1 MKNRKYIKSL
11 QSLCANYKADIV
23 DGPFGSNLKR
33 CDYRTEGIPVL
44 KIQNIKRF
52 QIELKKMDYVNSDK
66 YNELKRHS
74 YSNGDIVMTKLGNP
88 LGASA
93 IVNEMDDGLIVA
105 DLVRI
110 RANKINTKYLCY
122 HLNSPVTANF
132 INSQQKGT
140 TRPRVRIANVR
151 ELPIYSPPLPEQKRI
166 VAILDKAFTA
176 IDKAKANAEK
186 NLANAKELFESY
198 LNGIFENPG
207 EDWEEKKLGNLGT
220 LTSSKRIFKKEY
232 VTSGVPFYRSKEIK
246 ELAHDKEISLELFIT
261 NEKYNEIK
269 SKFGIPQ
276 AGDILLTAVGTI
288 GEMYVVKNND
298 TFYFKDGNIMWLK
311 GFKTLDTFYL
321 KYALTSFVK
330 QLQSMSQGS
339 AYNALT
345 IEKLKKYSVP
355 VPSLKEQKKIVQ
367 NFDVLSAETKKLE
380 TVYQHRINNLDE
392 LKKSILKKAFEG
404 EL

>member
-1 MKNRKYIKSL
+1 M
-11 QSLCANYKADIV
+11 
-23 DGPFGSNLKR
+23 F
-33 CDYRTEGIPVL
+33 
-44 KIQNIKRF
+44 
-52 QIELKKMDYVNSDK
+52 
-66 YNELKRHS
+66 
-74 YSNGDIVMTKLGNP
+74 
-88 LGASA
+88 
-93 IVNEMDDGLIVA
+93 
-105 DLVRI
+105 
-110 RANKINTKYLCY
+110 
-122 HLNSPVTANF
+122 
-132 INSQQKGT
+132 
-140 TRPRVRIANVR
+140 
-151 ELPIYSPPLPEQKRI
+151 EQ
-166 VAILDKAFTA
+166 T
-176 IDKAKANAEK
+176 
-186 NLANAKELFESY
+186 
-198 LNGIFENPG
+198 
-207 EDWEEKKLGNLGT
+207 
-220 LTSSKRIFKKEY
+220 
-232 VTSGVPFYRSKEIK
+232 
-246 ELAHDKEISLELFIT
+246 LELFIT

-311 GFKTLDTFYL
+311 GFRTLDTFYL

-367 NFDVLSAETKKLE
+367 NLDVLSAETKKLE

-404 EL
+404 KL